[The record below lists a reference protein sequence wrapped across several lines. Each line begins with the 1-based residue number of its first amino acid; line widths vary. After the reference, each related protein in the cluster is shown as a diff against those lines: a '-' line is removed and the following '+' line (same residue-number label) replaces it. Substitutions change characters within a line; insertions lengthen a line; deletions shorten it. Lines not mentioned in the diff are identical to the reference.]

1 MRIDI
6 QWEVEMCYGP
16 FVIREQ
22 DKDIKQCHTLEKI
35 IVKHIKT

>member
-6 QWEVEMCYGP
+6 QCEVEMCYGP
-16 FVIREQ
+16 FLVREE
-22 DKDIKQCHTLEKI
+22 DRDIKQFHTSEKI